1 MSVRDLSLEQVQR
14 WVVSF
19 LILAVASFPL
29 GALTAVS
36 RTIADEGRR
45 GDAIL
50 LLVVM
55 AALGTLALG
64 AIRLVH
70 RRPPLSA
77 WLACGLLP
85 AMAAAVVVLVL

>member
-36 RTIADEGRR
+36 RTIADLAQAEGVGR
-45 GDAIL
+45 AH
-50 LLVVM
+50 V
-55 AALGTLALG
+55 AEALSY
-64 AIRLVH
+64 R
-70 RRPPLSA
+70 RRPPTN
-77 WLACGLLP
+77 
-85 AMAAAVVVLVL
+85 

>member
-1 MSVRDLSLEQVQR
+1 MSVRDLSIEQVQR

-19 LILAVASFPL
+19 LIMAVASFPL
-29 GALTAVS
+29 GALTAVG
-36 RTIADEGRR
+36 RTIAHEGRR
-45 GDAIL
+45 GDAVL

-55 AALGTLALG
+55 AVLGTLALG
-64 AIRLVH
+64 AIRMVH

-85 AMAAAVVVLVL
+85 AMAATLVVLVL

>member
-1 MSVRDLSLEQVQR
+1 MARRELSIEQVQR

-36 RTIADEGRR
+36 DSIVDDGRR
-45 GDAIL
+45 GDAVL
-50 LLVVM
+50 LIVVM
-55 AALGTLALG
+55 AALGVLALG

-70 RRPPLSA
+70 RRPVLSP
-77 WLACGLLP
+77 WLACGAVP
-85 AMAAAVVVLVL
+85 AVAAALLVL

>member
-1 MSVRDLSLEQVQR
+1 LLVAFRELSIEQVQR

-29 GALTAVS
+29 GALTAVIH
-36 RTIADEGRR
+36 TIVGDDRR
-45 GDAIL
+45 GDGIL

-55 AALGTLALG
+55 AALGVLALG

-70 RRPPLSA
+70 RRPPLSP
-77 WLACGLLP
+77 WLLCGLVP
-85 AMAAAVVVLVL
+85 AAAAALLVF